1 VKSVLVCCE
10 PWSREFPSG
19 VRWLHDRGC
28 SIAPG
33 RKVGSKPVPLSQR
46 PEYVDAHI
54 DDGDDDG
61 AYGAH
66 GYDREWCGE

>member
-1 VKSVLVCCE
+1 
-10 PWSREFPSG
+10 
-19 VRWLHDRGC
+19 
-28 SIAPG
+28 
-33 RKVGSKPVPLSQR
+33 VPLSQR